1 MKAVL
6 FGKFEFKQ
14 SRYVEDRNMQ
24 NTFYGVDVRVYS
36 TEIVARIGTGSDFFF
51 FNSRIVPL
59 GFLLWENMVAFP
71 GESQLRQGGATQP
84 TVHAGCFSVSVIDRM
99 GYRIFNVRTDVN
111 ACHCIT
117 GGLRTP

>member
-51 FNSRIVPL
+51 FLTAVLSRWDFSYGKIWLLSPGKASCDRVALPNPRCML
-59 GFLLWENMVAFP
+59 GVLVFP
-71 GESQLRQGGATQP
+71 
-84 TVHAGCFSVSVIDRM
+84 
-99 GYRIFNVRTDVN
+99 
-111 ACHCIT
+111 
-117 GGLRTP
+117 

>member
-1 MKAVL
+1 MFGGPDYRQQRSGRGRIKVKAVL

-51 FNSRIVPL
+51 F
-59 GFLLWENMVAFP
+59 
-71 GESQLRQGGATQP
+71 
-84 TVHAGCFSVSVIDRM
+84 
-99 GYRIFNVRTDVN
+99 
-111 ACHCIT
+111 
-117 GGLRTP
+117 